1 MFSHKNGN
9 FAEAFIMIHPDLIKN
24 SFKPVQSSDSVGH
37 ALQMM
42 DDNKIYHLPVCENGV
57 YQGLVSE
64 GDLLDAF
71 DHENSIAEGSSK
83 LIKVFISDHRHI
95 FDAIKL
101 FSEFHLSVLPVLDA
115 NEKYLGY
122 INPYDVINGLGK
134 MLSIEVPGGV
144 LVLQLNSN
152 DFYLSQIAQ
161 IVESNDAKIL
171 AFYITSQPNST
182 QIELSLKINQT
193 DLSGIIDSFNRY
205 NYDVSAAYHQSN
217 NELDLQ
223 HRFENFI
230 NYLNI

>member
-1 MFSHKNGN
+1 
-9 FAEAFIMIHPDLIKN
+9 MIHPDIIKN
-24 SFKPVQSSDSVGH
+24 DFKPVQSSDSVRY
-37 ALQMM
+37 ALQLM
-42 DDNKIYHLPVCENGV
+42 DDSKVFHLPVCQGGN

-64 GDLLDAF
+64 GDLLDSF
-71 DHENSIAEGSSK
+71 DHENSIKEGSTK
-83 LIKVFISDHRHI
+83 LIKVFITEDRHI

-101 FSEFHLSVLPVLDA
+101 FSEFHLSILPVLNA
-115 NEKYLGY
+115 EEEYLGY
-122 INPYDVINGLGK
+122 LSPYDIINGIGK
-134 MLSIEVPGGV
+134 MLSIEMPGGV
-144 LVLQLNSN
+144 LVLQLNNN

-193 DLSGIIDSFNRY
+193 DLSGIIESFNRY
-205 NYDVSAAYHQSN
+205 NYDVYAAYHQSTN
-217 NELDLQ
+217 DLDLQ